1 MLGIVRGHRG
11 GIQVWSEKGK
21 GTTFRVM
28 LPCSDQH
35 VELEPEAAEVV
46 VEAKPEAPTKKTG
59 TVLVV
64 EDEEGVRKITKM
76 MLERSGFGVLTAN
89 DGRAGL
95 DLFRQRMKEIDIVV
109 LDLSMPYMSGK
120 EVFREMI
127 KLDPGVRVILSSGYT
142 EEHVKMQFEGVKP
155 AGFIQK
161 PYLSSNLIEKVRSNL
176 RV

>member
-1 MLGIVRGHRG
+1 M
-11 GIQVWSEKGK
+11 
-21 GTTFRVM
+21 
-28 LPCSDQH
+28 
-35 VELEPEAAEVV
+35 ELEPEAAEVV

-161 PYLSSNLIEKVRSNL
+161 PYLSSNLIDKVRSNL
-176 RV
+176 KG